1 MPGIKTRELLDV
13 LSNGDFHSIQLKGLQ
28 NGSFVMMIERRSGF
42 FYHENSNGV
51 IKEYPK
57 VDNALIWVKRKS
69 TVKAVLV
76 DIEIWQDDLRKR

>member
-1 MPGIKTRELLDV
+1 
-13 LSNGDFHSIQLKGLQ
+13 
-28 NGSFVMMIERRSGF
+28 MMIERRSGF

-51 IKEYPK
+51 IKEYPR
-57 VDNALIWVKRKS
+57 VDNALIWLKRKT